1 MTKKLNG
8 TSSNNIMNDESRII
22 AIDITTTSVEIKK
35 DYIRLVQPS
44 RTNKKC

>member
-8 TSSNNIMNDESRII
+8 KSSNNIMNDESRII

-35 DYIRLVQPS
+35 KII
-44 RTNKKC
+44 